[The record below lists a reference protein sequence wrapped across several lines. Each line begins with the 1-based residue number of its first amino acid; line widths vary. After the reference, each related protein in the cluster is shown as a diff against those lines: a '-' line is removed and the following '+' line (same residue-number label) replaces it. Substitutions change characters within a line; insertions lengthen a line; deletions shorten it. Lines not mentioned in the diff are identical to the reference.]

1 MYLATA
7 KAAPSSRATDLAIVC
22 PNRNRWLSWH
32 YNVSK
37 RRFCTEQLGH
47 LHSPHQHC
55 PWAPRFSATY
65 FRCKA
70 SKLQIAA
77 SAPSRLIGATLRRA
91 DEHAEQREP
100 RARHRRGRD
109 SRQAQPTSLCGSWV
123 FVLSV
128 NRPHSSHRKDDVSQ
142 IYNRNRM
149 VRGVAEQQEHAN
161 RVAHHDHVPVVLL
174 RNAQLARRHDLTAP
188 LSPTASW
195 LGESARSQYALGLTE
210 FVTSVASPITAAQDL
225 GPAPAVVREEDEHHA
240 DVVPPHA
247 PRAIPDPSRTRGK
260 LCIELS

>member
-1 MYLATA
+1 MCQSDDFV
-7 KAAPSSRATDLAIVC
+7 PSSSAISTVHI
-22 PNRNRWLSWH
+22 NTAR
-32 YNVSK
+32 
-37 RRFCTEQLGH
+37 GH
-47 LHSPHQHC
+47 RDSLLYISTANIYKP
-55 PWAPRFSATY
+55 
-65 FRCKA
+65 

-109 SRQAQPTSLCGSWV
+109 SSQAQPTSLCGSWV